1 MKKDYFSPEL
11 DYVKL
16 SFEKLLGYVDNSTGE
31 HGSNLDDDSSTGEL

>member
-1 MKKDYFSPEL
+1 MKKDYFPPEL

-16 SFEKLLGYVDNSTGE
+16 SFEKLLGDVDNSIGE